1 MEKKHPGSA
10 TVPPNPYNTPNVTSA
25 RMAVTPLENREFQK
39 INLRMNGGLLEILL
53 LEEVPVAVLHV
64 VPVLVHRAVLLPRM
78 GRLRSKMC
86 QISLFL
92 FINPEHGRK
101 ESMEK

>member
-1 MEKKHPGSA
+1 
-10 TVPPNPYNTPNVTSA
+10 
-25 RMAVTPLENREFQK
+25 
-39 INLRMNGGLLEILL
+39 MNGGLLEIIL

-86 QISLFL
+86 QILVFFFL
-92 FINPEHGRK
+92 FIRN
-101 ESMEK
+101 MEEGQYGEADRSERRTIWG